1 MAAAKRL
8 IDSQPDPGRFLFAGS
23 AGDDAGIHQWPGT
36 GRFIRVP
43 MWGLTRRE
51 IEGVV
56 DGPTFIDAI
65 LDHVDPTDI
74 RFDLPADRPDTAG
87 YIDRALESGFPE
99 ACVRS
104 TERTRSAW
112 IESYVDHLVGRDV
125 ALIADVRDTRRLAPP
140 RLGRSSTLMIR
151 ARCPQL

>member
-125 ALIADVRDTRRLAPP
+125 ALIADVRDPRRLAPP